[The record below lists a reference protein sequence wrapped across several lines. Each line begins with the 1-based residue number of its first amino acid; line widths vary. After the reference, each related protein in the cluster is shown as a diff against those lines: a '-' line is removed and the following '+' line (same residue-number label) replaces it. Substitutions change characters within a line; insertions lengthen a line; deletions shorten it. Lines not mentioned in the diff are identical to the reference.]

1 MKRKS
6 YIISGLFILFVFVV
20 GFGVNHQF
28 NKPTNLGADGREFEL
43 GGPAAAALSNTGKLN
58 NLLTP
63 PRFTAAK
70 EAISKYILDKYPY
83 SKTATIETT
92 KLNADGSISLT
103 ILTDDKSTFGAQI
116 QNLPDVLMF
125 EVSTTN
131 YKKTYTEDDINK
143 AYGGLED

>member
-1 MKRKS
+1 MNKKTFV
-6 YIISGLFILFVFVV
+6 IIGLFVGLALIV
-20 GFGVNHQF
+20 GFGINSQV
-28 NKPTNLGADGREFEL
+28 NKPSNIGADGREIEG
-43 GGPAAAALSNTGKLN
+43 GGPAAATLSNTGKLN

-131 YKKTYTEDDINK
+131 YKKPYTEDDINK